1 MKAGQL
7 KERFAFDKRN
17 DVADGYGN
25 TVAGWIEQYQCAT
38 RRQMLRGGESV
49 IAARMQGVR
58 PMLLTVRSCV
68 AAREITTDWRAR
80 DVRTGETFNVRTV
93 SPSEDRSYIDILCES
108 GVSHG

>member
-17 DVADGYGN
+17 DVTDGYGN
-25 TVAGWIEQYQCAT
+25 MQAEWIEHHRCSA
-38 RRQMLRGGESV
+38 RRQMLRGGENV
-49 IAARMQGVR
+49 IAARMQGTQPAVI
-58 PMLLTVRSCV
+58 TIRSCV
-68 AAREITTDWRAR
+68 KAKEITTDWRAR